1 MGFATANVATEAMLP
16 AAGVY
21 AVRVLLGGAREP
33 GGPLAGALQLGGVC
47 NVGVKPTVRAAGE
60 PGAEVHLFGHG
71 GGDLY
76 GEPIRVCFAARIRE
90 ERRFPSLEALRE
102 QIGRD
107 AARARELL
115 AG

>member
-1 MGFATANVATEAMLP
+1 
-16 AAGVY
+16 
-21 AVRVLLGGAREP
+21 VRALLGGTRAPGRAPEGGRE
-33 GGPLAGALQLGGVC
+33 LDGVC
-47 NVGVKPTVRAAGE
+47 NVGVKPTVRSQGE

-76 GEPIRVCFAARIRE
+76 GEPIRVRFVARIRD

-102 QIGRD
+102 QIARD